1 MGRLFLNAGKSKH
14 IESMGDDMEYFIIL
28 FNVIGFGAFMYC
40 VCQVM
45 R

>member
-1 MGRLFLNAGKSKH
+1 MGRLFPNAGKSKH
-14 IESMGDDMEYFIIL
+14 IENTRHDMEYFIIL